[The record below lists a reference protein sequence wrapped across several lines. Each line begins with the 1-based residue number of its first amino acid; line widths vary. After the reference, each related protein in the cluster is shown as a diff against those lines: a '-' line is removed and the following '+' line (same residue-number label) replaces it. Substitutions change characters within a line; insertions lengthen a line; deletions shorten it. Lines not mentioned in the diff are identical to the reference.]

1 MLLPRIILINQLVIK
16 LMRLPGGR
24 KRLIFFNGQ
33 MNMRIDATFKLGWL
47 LMVAGAV
54 VACSR
59 PAPPEEPIRA
69 VKLITVGLHAPAST
83 LAYAGEIGARVES
96 RLGFRVGGKL
106 LDRLVEPGQSVK
118 AGQLLARLDPQD
130 LKLATDAARAQ
141 LAAARSNH
149 ALAAA
154 DLKRYQAL
162 KEQNFISGAEL
173 ERREAVALAARAQLD
188 QAQAQLSV
196 QGNQATYTNLHADVA
211 GVVTA
216 VLAERGQVVV
226 AGMPVVQIAQDGAR
240 DVVFS
245 VPEDKV
251 AAIRIGTEVQVRR
264 WATSDTF
271 NGRVREVAASADPVT
286 RTFTVKALVQTPED
300 LALGST
306 VSVLPMALQYSGAP
320 VIKLPTSALRQEGQ
334 ATAVWVLDRASM
346 TVQSQTVQVMTAD
359 GNEVVVASGLQP
371 GMQVVVAGV
380 HVLSPGQK
388 IMIYKASGAP

>member
-1 MLLPRIILINQLVIK
+1 
-16 LMRLPGGR
+16 
-24 KRLIFFNGQ
+24 
-33 MNMRIDATFKLGWL
+33 MRIKATFNSGWVL
-47 LMVAGAV
+47 VLAAAL

-69 VKLITVGLHAPAST
+69 VKVITVGLHAPASA
-83 LAYAGEIGARVES
+83 LEYAGEVRARVES

-106 LDRLVEPGQSVK
+106 LDRSVEPGQSVK

-130 LKLATDAARAQ
+130 LKLAADAARAQ

-162 KEQNFISGAEL
+162 KDQNFISGAEL
-173 ERREAVALAARAQLD
+173 ERRDAVVQAARAQLD
-188 QAQAQLSV
+188 QARAQLSV
-196 QGNQATYTNLHADVA
+196 QENQATYASLHADVP

-216 VLAERGQVVV
+216 VLAERGQMVA

-245 VPEDKV
+245 VPEDKL
-251 AAIRIGTEVQVRR
+251 AAIGIGTEVQVRR
-264 WATSDTF
+264 WSAPGNF
-271 NGRVREVAASADPVT
+271 KARVREVAASADPAT
-286 RTFTVKALVQTPED
+286 RTFTVKALVQTPQD

-306 VSVLPMALQYSGAP
+306 VSVLPMALQSSGVP

-334 ATAVWVLDRASM
+334 ATAVWVLDSDSM
-346 TVQSQTVQVMTAD
+346 TVQSQTVEVMTAD
-359 GNEVVVASGLQP
+359 GNEVVVAGGLQP
-371 GMQVVVAGV
+371 GTQVVMTGV

-388 IMIYKASGAP
+388 VTIYKTSGAP